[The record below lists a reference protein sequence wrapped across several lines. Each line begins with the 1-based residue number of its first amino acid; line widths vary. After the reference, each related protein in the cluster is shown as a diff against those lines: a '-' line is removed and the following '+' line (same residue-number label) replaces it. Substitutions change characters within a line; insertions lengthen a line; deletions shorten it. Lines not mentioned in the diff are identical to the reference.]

1 MADPNLLRVIA
12 RAHGIQGRLSQ
23 NTDLTVHD
31 IACEER
37 VTADY
42 NQTRPH
48 SRLGWMSPAIYAA
61 ARRSAA
67 LRSIDGSAQ
76 RTAAIIARP
85 GISDGQT
92 PIAAG

>member
-1 MADPNLLRVIA
+1 
-12 RAHGIQGRLSQ
+12 
-23 NTDLTVHD
+23 
-31 IACEER
+31 
-37 VTADY
+37 
-42 NQTRPH
+42 
-48 SRLGWMSPAIYAA
+48 MSPAIYAA

-76 RTAAIIARP
+76 RTADITARP